1 MPKLNVRLLRLRMIM
16 IAPEKEDR
24 ENISVPIKNMVNAMY
39 AKDMSKKIL
48 AAKEAQKRNGNITLS
63 KVAFGYV
70 RSEDKTRQVVD
81 KTVAPV
87 VCMIFQWT
95 LLGSQ

>member
-1 MPKLNVRLLRLRMIM
+1 
-16 IAPEKEDR
+16 
-24 ENISVPIKNMVNAMY
+24 MY

-70 RSEDKTRQVVD
+70 RSEDKQDR
-81 KTVAPV
+81 
-87 VCMIFQWT
+87 
-95 LLGSQ
+95 S